1 MNQRAESAR
10 ILICCTVLR
19 LMMANSK
26 RIESFTFINDD
37 CRAVDTRSEEG
48 QRQDDRIAKDR
59 ISAGIELRRGKKMQ
73 PLSRLGA
80 HIYL

>member
-1 MNQRAESAR
+1 
-10 ILICCTVLR
+10 
-19 LMMANSK
+19 MMANSK

-80 HIYL
+80 HIPIGANKILHDGSRLAYV